1 MEAVCWTV
9 IAQKTHELLVSQ
21 SRLDYISNMS
31 ESFQSSAEKGD
42 DVCEQLETIT
52 TLLVLEKLDTRI
64 FLFLVVVGM
73 SGDENI

>member
-1 MEAVCWTV
+1 
-9 IAQKTHELLVSQ
+9 
-21 SRLDYISNMS
+21 MS
-31 ESFQSSAEKGD
+31 ESIQFSAEKGD
-42 DVCEQLETIT
+42 NVCEQLKTIGLT

>member
-1 MEAVCWTV
+1 
-9 IAQKTHELLVSQ
+9 
-21 SRLDYISNMS
+21 MS